1 MKAAQLRR
9 MVGKVAAVI
18 GEMNEAQRRM
28 IILRSAPDRYL
39 LDSHEG
45 PETYHEFLVR
55 TSGPL
60 LHEPP
65 GAAAARKG
73 TSRRA
78 QPKGDSTHTPPHPPI
93 VLGAGNTPKT
103 DNSKK
108 SVTFCS

>member
-9 MVGKVAAVI
+9 LFGKIAAVV

-39 LDSHEG
+39 LNSHEA
-45 PETYHEFLVR
+45 PATYHEFLGR

-65 GAAAARKG
+65 A
-73 TSRRA
+73 SRRGP
-78 QPKGDSTHTPPHPPI
+78 Q
-93 VLGAGNTPKT
+93 
-103 DNSKK
+103 NS
-108 SVTFCS
+108 SR

>member
-9 MVGKVAAVI
+9 LVGKVAAVI
-18 GEMNEAQRRM
+18 AEMNEAQRRM

-39 LDSHEG
+39 LNSHEG

-65 GAAAARKG
+65 A
-73 TSRRA
+73 SRRGP
-78 QPKGDSTHTPPHPPI
+78 Q
-93 VLGAGNTPKT
+93 
-103 DNSKK
+103 NS
-108 SVTFCS
+108 SR